1 MFYNRLM
8 RRLCAILCSVQL
20 AWACETAPP
29 LWSVQSPDADPFY
42 RIVQN
47 GKVGYIDNQG
57 RIVVAPTLDEWV
69 TGEFHNGLLVTGVSD
84 GPYIDATGKK
94 VLDTGFHRNWDFSE
108 GLAVAIREAIDKKW
122 GYIDTR
128 GNFAIPPQFDT
139 SQEDYVWPFSGGFAR
154 IKVKGLYGFIDHTGK
169 FAILPTLLHAG
180 EFSDGLVRVVLEG
193 PCFVPGSG
201 LCDVGEIVPPN
212 SGKKGERPPSCKFT
226 FIDKS
231 GRVISAARFDGAM
244 WFSEGLAPVQVGS
257 LWGYIDKDGA
267 MRISPQFDDAM
278 SFSDGV
284 AAVRQSG
291 LYGYID
297 KSGVL
302 VIRAQFKQASDFH
315 EGLAY
320 VGDRESG
327 YSYIDHH
334 GRQAFRGSFEQAT
347 NFYHGLAHVQLKGNS
362 RFERFAYIDTAG
374 KARFTYTLP

>member
-1 MFYNRLM
+1 M
-8 RRLCAILCSVQL
+8 RRLWAVLCSVQL
-20 AWACETAPP
+20 ACACETVPP
-29 LWSVQSPDADPFY
+29 LWSIQSPDADPVY
-42 RIVQN
+42 RIVQK

-69 TGEFHNGLLVTGVSD
+69 SGEFHNGLLVTGVAD

-94 VLDTGFHRNWDFSE
+94 VLDTGFYRNWDFSE
-108 GLAVAIREAIDKKW
+108 GLAVAMRKDTDEKW
-122 GYIDTR
+122 GYIDTS
-128 GNFAIPPQFDT
+128 GNFAIPPQFNT
-139 SQEDYVWPFSGGFAR
+139 SHEDYVWPFSGGFAR

-180 EFSDGLVRVVLEG
+180 DFSDGMVRVVLEG

-201 LCDVGEIVPPN
+201 GCDIGEMVPPN
-212 SGKKGERPPSCKFT
+212 SGKKGELPPSCKFT

-244 WFSEGLAPVQVGS
+244 AFSEGLAPVKVGS
-257 LWGYIDKDGA
+257 LWGYINRDGA
-267 MRISPQFDDAM
+267 MAISPQFDDAM

-284 AAVRQSG
+284 AAVRQRG

-302 VIRAQFKQASDFH
+302 VINPQFKQASDFH

-334 GRQAFRGSFEQAT
+334 GKQAFRGSFVEAT
-347 NFYHGLAHVQLKGNS
+347 NFYHGLAHVQLKG
-362 RFERFAYIDTAG
+362 RFQFGRFAYIDTSG
-374 KARFTYTLP
+374 KARFTYTVP

>member
-1 MFYNRLM
+1 M
-8 RRLCAILCSVQL
+8 RRLWAVLCSVQL
-20 AWACETAPP
+20 AYACETAPP
-29 LWSVQSPDADPFY
+29 LWSIQSPDADPFY
-42 RIVQN
+42 RIVQK
-47 GKVGYIDNQG
+47 GKVGYINNQG
-57 RIVVAPTLDEWV
+57 RIVVAPKLDESV
-69 TGEFHNGLLVTGVSD
+69 DGEFHNGLLVTGVSD

-94 VLDTGFHRNWDFSE
+94 ILDTGFFRNWDFSE
-108 GLAVAIREAIDKKW
+108 GLAVAMREDTDKKW

-128 GNFAIPPQFDT
+128 GNFAIPQQFDT
-139 SQEDYVWPFSGGFAR
+139 SLEDYVEPFSGGFAR

-169 FAILPTLLHAG
+169 FAIPPTLLHAG
-180 EFSDGLVRVVLEG
+180 EFSDGMVRVVLEG

-201 LCDVGEIVPPN
+201 LCDLDEIVPPN

-226 FIDKS
+226 FVDKN
-231 GRVISAARFDGAM
+231 GRAISTARFDGAGA
-244 WFSEGLAPVQVGS
+244 FSEGLAPVKIDS
-257 LWGYIDKDGA
+257 LWAYINRDGA
-267 MRISPQFDDAM
+267 IAISPQFDDAV

-302 VIRAQFKQASDFH
+302 VIPAQFKQASDFH

-334 GRQAFRGSFEQAT
+334 GKQAFRGSFVQAT
-347 NFYHGLAHVQLKGNS
+347 NFYHGLAQVQLKGNFS
-362 RFERFAYIDTAG
+362 FERFAYIDTVG
-374 KARFTYTLP
+374 HTRFTYTVP